1 MCIRIFLNEF
11 TKLSY
16 PNIKFYCIQFQL
28 RCTELAIDCW
38 FTLHRYTIS
47 RSMVISYDH
56 MSASDKYSIDVKV
69 SSELIYENAGY
80 NQTYNTAS
88 NLQ

>member
-1 MCIRIFLNEF
+1 
-11 TKLSY
+11 
-16 PNIKFYCIQFQL
+16 
-28 RCTELAIDCW
+28 
-38 FTLHRYTIS
+38 
-47 RSMVISYDH
+47 MVISYDH